1 MRSFGIRG
9 QITALTLIP
18 LLVVVISMEAYFL
31 QDRFADL
38 DNDLQEHGK
47 LLARQTGQNHFNTKE
62 RRAAKYAKDRKAEFH
77 MKNKARSRFLVN
89 L

>member
-1 MRSFGIRG
+1 LK
-9 QITALTLIP
+9 ITK
-18 LLVVVISMEAYFL
+18 S
-31 QDRFADL
+31 
-38 DNDLQEHGK
+38 GK